1 MNTKK
6 NVKRNF
12 LKDTRAVSPAIASLV
27 LVVIAVIA
35 AAGVGVITNTL
46 NTQTEEQAEGKD
58 LSVMGKIDA
67 QGSTTVLPF
76 ALVAA
81 STYMEDHPAVE
92 ISVSGGGSG
101 HGKSMAIKDKVDIGM
116 ASSRADKENILQE
129 GIKGAVIYETE
140 VGKRMIV
147 VIVNDGSA
155 DVEYEYSVSANA
167 TAAGNIN
174 MSDLIK
180 LYKDGTPIPAP
191 VNITKAFQRSD
202 VSGTEEGFAKWINVK
217 NADDQLDSTAE
228 AKVGNPGVWAAV
240 KETDNSIGFVDFG
253 YVSDTNYAATM
264 NGTAPSA
271 NNYDTYESESK
282 SLSPKSKT
290 LTSMLYYYTY
300 GVPSGAT
307 KSFIDYCLSTAEGE
321 GQGILEDVGLIPLAA

>member
-1 MNTKK
+1 MNIKRNTK
-6 NVKRNF
+6 RSL
-12 LKDTRAVSPAIASLV
+12 LKDTQAVSPAIASLV

-46 NTQTEEQAEGKD
+46 NTQTGDQAEGKD
-58 LSVMGKIDA
+58 LSVQGKIDA

-116 ASSRADKENILQE
+116 ASSRADKEDILQE
-129 GIKGAVIYETE
+129 GMKGATIYETE

-147 VIVNDGSA
+147 VIVNDGTA
-155 DVEYEYSVSANA
+155 GTPYEYNISTSASG
-167 TAAGNIN
+167 AGNIN
-174 MSDLIK
+174 MTDLIA
-180 LYKDGTPIPAP
+180 LYESGTQIPNL
-191 VNITKAFQRSD
+191 NISKAFQRSD
-202 VSGTEEGFAKWINVK
+202 VSGTEEGFAKWLGVTD
-217 NADDQLDSTAE
+217 ADNQLDSSAE

-253 YVSDTNYAATM
+253 FVSDTNYAATM

-271 NNYDTYESESK
+271 VNYDKYESESK
-282 SLSPKSKT
+282 LLSPSGKKT